1 MATHTAEV
9 VAEAVIVVSRCFLDG
24 RGPQPA
30 REYGAENPRSAQ
42 SPLAVFEHPHGRFV
56 HAGDPLK

>member
-1 MATHTAEV
+1 MGALGHADQIDPV
-9 VAEAVIVVSRCFLDG
+9 PDLVSR
-24 RGPQPA
+24 PA